1 VAPDLEE
8 ARSWFA
14 RAVESGLADA
24 QVALGE
30 MMLNGRGGSRSPTD
44 ALELF
49 DRAAAKGH
57 SGAMFALGAIH
68 AGGHEVTTDRQ
79 AAQRWFRAAT
89 ELGQGHAQ
97 LMLGRYLVAGTA
109 GAQSGRRTLLA

>member
-44 ALELF
+44 ALEMF
-49 DRAAAKGH
+49 DKAAAKGH
-57 SGAMFALGAIH
+57 SGH
-68 AGGHEVTTDRQ
+68 VRSSPSYSAGLEC
-79 AAQRWFRAAT
+79 
-89 ELGQGHAQ
+89 ELTG
-97 LMLGRYLVAGTA
+97 V
-109 GAQSGRRTLLA
+109 AQSVELA